1 MEMRELVGNEELI
14 ELAELVNLVR
24 NANYV
29 SMLEA
34 RFKEHSDPD
43 EAKRME
49 AYMRNQYSFLGIKT
63 PERNRLTREFWLEQG
78 IPVGDE
84 LLAVVQQLWQLPE
97 REFQN
102 VAMAFLGKHGK
113 HAAKSD
119 VDVFENLITT
129 KSWWDTVDYLAAHT
143 MGDHLTKYPELI
155 PDYSGRWIVSEDLW
169 LRRTAILYQL
179 GYKKRTD
186 VDRLFD
192 NIVRCKD
199 EKEFFICKAIG
210 WALREYSKT
219 DEEAVRRF
227 VADTPLSPLSKREAL
242 KYVSR

>member
-1 MEMRELVGNEELI
+1 MRKHADP
-14 ELAELVNLVR
+14 LA
-24 NANYV
+24 
-29 SMLEA
+29 A
-34 RFKEHSDPD
+34 RQ
-43 EAKRME
+43 ME

-63 PERNRLTREFWLEQG
+63 PERNRLTKEFWQEHG
-78 IPVGDE
+78 IPQGE
-84 LLAVVQQLWQLPE
+84 QLLSVVQQLWLMPE

-113 HAAKSD
+113 KAAKSD

-129 KSWWDTVDYLAAHT
+129 KSWWDTVDYLASHT

-155 PDYSGRWIVSEDLW
+155 PDYAGRWIESKDLW

-179 GYKKRTD
+179 RYKNRTD
-186 VDRLFD
+186 VERLFD
-192 NIVRCKD
+192 NIIRCKD
-199 EKEFFICKAIG
+199 EKEFFIRKAIG

-219 DEEAVRRF
+219 DEEAVTRF
-227 VADTPLSPLSKREAL
+227 VSDTPLSPLSKREAL

>member
-1 MEMRELVGNEELI
+1 VQTTTYTHA
-14 ELAELVNLVR
+14 LA
-24 NANYV
+24 AW
-29 SMLEA
+29 MGKHA
-34 RFKEHSDPD
+34 DPH
-43 EAKRME
+43 AALQME
-49 AYMRNQYSFLGIKT
+49 AYMRNQYTFLGIKT
-63 PERNRLTREFWLEQG
+63 PERNRLTKAFWLEHG

-97 REFQN
+97 REYQN
-102 VAMAFLGKHGK
+102 VAMTFLEKHSK
-113 HAAKSD
+113 HAEKSD
-119 VDVFENLITT
+119 IDVFENLITT

-155 PDYSGRWIVSEDLW
+155 PDYAGRWIVSEDLW

-179 GYKKRTD
+179 GYKNRTD

-192 NIVRCKD
+192 NIIHCKD
-199 EKEFFICKAIG
+199 EKEFFIRKAIG

-227 VADTPLSPLSKREAL
+227 VADTSLSPLSKREAL
-242 KYVSR
+242 KYVYR